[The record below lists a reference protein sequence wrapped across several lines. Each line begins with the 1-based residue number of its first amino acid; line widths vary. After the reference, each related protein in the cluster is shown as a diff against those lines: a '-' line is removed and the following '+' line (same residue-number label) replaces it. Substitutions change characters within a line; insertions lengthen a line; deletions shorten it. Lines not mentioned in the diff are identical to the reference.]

1 MIILA
6 AGMPRAGSG
15 WHYNLVHDLVVAAG
29 GQDARVIRRRF
40 LLRPFLTEVNCNI
53 GTLSTK
59 RLAPVLVPSM
69 LGNTF
74 AIKTHSGPSPMALR
88 LIRSQRMRVTY
99 IYRDPRAAL
108 LSAFEYGQRARV
120 AGRASTFTR
129 LETMDQAIDF
139 IKIYLRIWK
148 QWMSIKDIHSLRY
161 EDLLANYDAEAERLA
176 SFLKADP
183 DSAAAKDV
191 FRRIDSSKPGICTV
205 FGRNGLS
212 NLIHN
217 PSATSTYQLLT
228 SNFGSVKFLTRKLK
242 IYQMTASAVAALF
255 FGIIRVCPTN
265 RHIGGSFRC
274 ILTVVFLM
282 GVMAPMPTMGTMH
295 KQVSAPEQNEKSIA
309 GSGPY

>member
-53 GTLSTK
+53 RTLSTK

-108 LSAFEYGQRARV
+108 LSAFEYGQRARA
-120 AGRASTFTR
+120 AGRVNAFTR

-139 IKIYLRIWK
+139 VKVYLRIWK
-148 QWMSIKDIHSLRY
+148 QWMAIKDIHSLRY
-161 EDLLANYDAEAERLA
+161 EDLLVNYNAETERLA
-176 SFLKADP
+176 RFLKADP
-183 DSAAAKDV
+183 DSAAAKDAIEFYRSEKGAPGSKGQHFQTGEAER
-191 FRRIDSSKPGICTV
+191 FRTALSSEE
-205 FGRNGLS
+205 
-212 NLIHN
+212 LI
-217 PSATSTYQLLT
+217 
-228 SNFGSVKFLTRKLK
+228 
-242 IYQMTASAVAALF
+242 TANQAFSPYLEE
-255 FGIIRVCPTN
+255 
-265 RHIGGSFRC
+265 
-274 ILTVVFLM
+274 M
-282 GVMAPMPTMGTMH
+282 GYRT
-295 KQVSAPEQNEKSIA
+295 
-309 GSGPY
+309 

>member
-29 GQDARVIRRRF
+29 GQDARAIRRRF

-88 LIRSQRMRVTY
+88 LIRSKRLRVTY

-108 LSAFEYGQRARV
+108 LSAYEYGQRARAV
-120 AGRASTFTR
+120 GRKNAFAR
-129 LETMDQAIDF
+129 LETIDQAVDF
-139 IKIYLRIWK
+139 IKVYLRIWK
-148 QWMSIKDIHSLRY
+148 KWMAIEAVHSLRY

-176 SFLKADP
+176 RFLKADP
-183 DSAAAKDV
+183 ASAAAKDAIEFYRSEKGAPGSKGQHFQV
-191 FRRIDSSKPGICTV
+191 GEAERFRQ
-205 FGRNGLS
+205 
-212 NLIHN
+212 
-217 PSATSTYQLLT
+217 ALT
-228 SNFGSVKFLTRKLK
+228 PDQIK
-242 IYQMTASAVAALF
+242 AA
-255 FGIIRVCPTN
+255 
-265 RHIGGSFRC
+265 
-274 ILTVVFLM
+274 
-282 GVMAPMPTMGTMH
+282 
-295 KQVSAPEQNEKSIA
+295 NEA
-309 GSGPY
+309 FGPYLTEMGYQI